1 MAYKRSEGR
10 IFLRKGGFSFR
21 KEDFP
26 MFSGRTGVFVAILK
40 NSAWGRMFF
49 VKKTFEAFFFLS
61 NGVLKRSACLSPLQ
75 NRLTFGCWQG
85 GKILVTMAAFF
96 LGVAKRLESQTNN
109 PHDIKRFFLVHYVF
123 HSPVLKHGLRSS
135 EKGRGGDL
143 S

>member
-1 MAYKRSEGR
+1 MAYKRSEGW
-10 IFLRKGGFSFR
+10 ISRKGGFSFR

-40 NSAWGRMFF
+40 NSAWGRMGDSFPHSRLLSVSFRMASLSGQHVCPLYKIASLSGAGRGENFSNNGCFF
-49 VKKTFEAFFFLS
+49 FWASSRDSEVKK
-61 NGVLKRSACLSPLQ
+61 P
-75 NRLTFGCWQG
+75 
-85 GKILVTMAAFF
+85 
-96 LGVAKRLESQTNN
+96 